1 MASAELA
8 LTATAASVSQA
19 RRFLGATLVGWAATS
34 VQWAAEQVLSELA
47 TNAVIHAGTP
57 FRVRLRLA
65 DEALRIEVQDGSP
78 RTPRQRHYG
87 MSATT
92 GRGLAL
98 VSSLSHEWGVVR
110 DTGGK
115 TVWCLLPLGE
125 QDDAA
130 EPDLSA
136 FLTEEELVELGLGEG
151 DR

>member
-1 MASAELA
+1 MAVAEIALRASAG
-8 LTATAASVSQA
+8 SVSQA
-19 RRFLGATLVGWAATS
+19 RRFLSATLADWRSTTG
-34 VQWAAEQVLSELA
+34 QWAAEQVLSELA

-110 DTGGK
+110 EAQGK
-115 TVWCLLPLGE
+115 TVWCLLPLAE
-125 QDDAA
+125 QDHGA

-136 FLTEEELVELGLGEG
+136 FLTDEELVELGLGG
-151 DR
+151 DPP